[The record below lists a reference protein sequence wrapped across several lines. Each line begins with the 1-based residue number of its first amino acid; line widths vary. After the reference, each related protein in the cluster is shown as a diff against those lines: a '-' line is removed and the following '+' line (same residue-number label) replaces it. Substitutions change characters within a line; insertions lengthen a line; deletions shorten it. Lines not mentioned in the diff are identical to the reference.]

1 LQNGAEFYLRSDGAA
16 SRAPLS
22 SVRYDEPTG
31 TNMSQHRRL
40 FRTIVVET
48 AFVVILTV
56 SVFLLALAA
65 G

>member
-1 LQNGAEFYLRSDGAA
+1 M
-16 SRAPLS
+16 
-22 SVRYDEPTG
+22 RYDET
-31 TNMSQHRRL
+31 TDIDMTKDLRL
-40 FRTIVVET
+40 FRTILLET